1 MVLYLVIRSY
11 LAMVT
16 LFFGDIPMDHVKVG
30 RLGPFPRVSK
40 PVFLTSALLI
50 IIFIVLGVFFTESA
64 GTLFSFLQGF
74 ITDKFGWFFIIL
86 VNVALGL
93 CVYLSMSRYG
103 DIRLGAQTETPQ
115 YSLFS
120 WIGMLFSAGIG
131 IGLVY
136 WGTAEPLYHF
146 MAPPL
151 GEKETIEAAKQA
163 MNITFLHWGLHAWAL
178 YAIVALSLAYFHFRR
193 GLPLSIR
200 STLYPIFGKKIYGS
214 WGHAVDILAV
224 FGTMFGV
231 VTSLGLGVMQ
241 INSGLEKLFGIPNT
255 LTIQIALIAFI
266 TALAACS
273 VMMGLDKGIK
283 RLSDV
288 NIGLTAILLG
298 FMVVLGP
305 TLFIFDSFLENI
317 GNYLSVVVPLGLWGE
332 SYEGEANWQSAWT
345 IFYWAWWVSWAPFV
359 GVFIARISRGRTIR
373 EFVLGVLLIPM
384 AILFFWFSTFGGV
397 AIHMELLAAI
407 DPALVSP
414 GLVEAVQTDFGSA
427 IFKLVEY
434 YPLAQPITF
443 MIVIMIVLWFVTSSD
458 SASFVIDM
466 LTAGGDTNPP
476 KIQRLFWASTEGVI
490 AAVLLAA
497 GGLSAL
503 QAAAI
508 VAGLPFALVIFA
520 MMYALLRGLSRD
532 RLILYRAQQHYITEE
547 SADHNSAD
555 EFADEHLLK
564 GPPKI
569 VKGD

>member
-1 MVLYLVIRSY
+1 
-11 LAMVT
+11 
-16 LFFGDIPMDHVKVG
+16 MDHVKVG

-40 PVFLTSALLI
+40 PVFITSALLI
-50 IIFIVLGVFFTESA
+50 VGFIIFGAFFTETA
-64 GTLFSFLQGF
+64 GALFSFLQDF
-74 ITDKFGWFFIIL
+74 ITDKFGWMFIIL
-86 VNVALGL
+86 MNVALVF
-93 CVYLSMSRYG
+93 CIYLAASRYG
-103 DIRLGAQTETPQ
+103 DIRLGQQTEKPQ

-151 GEKETIEAAKQA
+151 GEAETVEAAKQA
-163 MNITFLHWGLHAWAL
+163 MSISFLHWGLHAWAI
-178 YAIVALSLAYFHFRR
+178 YTIVALALAYFHFRR

-200 STLYPIFGKKIYGS
+200 STLYPLIGEKIYGR
-214 WGHAVDILAV
+214 WGHTVDILAV

-241 INSGLEKLFGIPNT
+241 INSGLENLFGIPNS
-255 LTIQIALIAFI
+255 LTVQFIIIAFV
-266 TALAACS
+266 TALACGS
-273 VMMGLDKGIK
+273 LMLGLDKGIK
-283 RLSDV
+283 RLSDINMGFTGV
-288 NIGLTAILLG
+288 LLA
-298 FMVVLGP
+298 FMVILGP
-305 TLFIFDSFLENI
+305 TLFIFNSFIENI
-317 GNYLSVVVPLGLWGE
+317 GNYIVAMVPLSTWGE
-332 SYEGEANWQSAWT
+332 AYSNTDWQSGWT

-384 AILFFWFSTFGGV
+384 VILFFWFTTFGGV
-397 AIHMELLAAI
+397 AIHMELLAAL
-407 DPALVSP
+407 DPAMASP
-414 GLVEAVQTDFGSA
+414 GLVEAVQADSGSA

-434 YPLAQPITF
+434 YPFAKPITF
-443 MIVIMIVLWFVTSSD
+443 LIVIMIVLWFVTSSD

-476 KIQRLFWASTEGVI
+476 KIQRLFWALMEGLI
-490 AAVLLAA
+490 AAILLAA
-497 GGLSAL
+497 GGLGAL

-508 VAGLPFALVIFA
+508 VAGLPFALVIFV

-532 RLILYRAQQHYITEE
+532 RLILYRAQQHFITEE
-547 SADHNSAD
+547 SADHNSAN
-555 EFADEHLLK
+555 EFTDEHLLK

>member
-1 MVLYLVIRSY
+1 
-11 LAMVT
+11 
-16 LFFGDIPMDHVKVG
+16 MDHVKVG

-40 PVFLTSALLI
+40 PVFITSALLI
-50 IIFIVLGVFFTESA
+50 VGFIIFGAFFTETA
-64 GTLFSFLQGF
+64 GALFSFLQNF
-74 ITDKFGWFFIIL
+74 ITDKFGWMFVIL
-86 VNVALGL
+86 MNVALVF
-93 CVYLSMSRYG
+93 CIYLAASRYG
-103 DIRLGAQTETPQ
+103 DIRLGQQTEKPQ

-151 GEKETIEAAKQA
+151 GEAETIEAAKQA
-163 MNITFLHWGLHAWAL
+163 MSISFLHWGLHAWAI
-178 YAIVALSLAYFHFRR
+178 YTIVALAMAYFHFRR

-200 STLYPIFGKKIYGS
+200 STLYPLLGEKIYGR
-214 WGHAVDILAV
+214 WGHTVDILAV

-241 INSGLEKLFGIPNT
+241 INSGLENLFGIPNS
-255 LTIQIALIAFI
+255 LTVQFIVIAFV
-266 TALAACS
+266 TALACGS
-273 VMMGLDKGIK
+273 LMLGLDKGIK
-283 RLSDV
+283 RLSDINMGFTGV
-288 NIGLTAILLG
+288 LLA
-298 FMVVLGP
+298 FMVILGP
-305 TLFIFDSFLENI
+305 TLFIFDSFIENI
-317 GNYLSVVVPLGLWGE
+317 GNYVVAMIPLSTWGE
-332 SYEGEANWQSAWT
+332 AYSNTDWQSGWT

-384 AILFFWFSTFGGV
+384 LILFFWFTTFGGV
-397 AIHMELLAAI
+397 AIHMELLAAL
-407 DPALVSP
+407 DPAMASP
-414 GLVEAVQTDFGSA
+414 GLVEAVQADTGSA

-434 YPLAQPITF
+434 YPFAKPITLL
-443 MIVIMIVLWFVTSSD
+443 IVIMIVLWFVTSSD

-476 KIQRLFWASTEGVI
+476 KIQRLFWAIMEGLI
-490 AAVLLAA
+490 AAILLAA
-497 GGLSAL
+497 GGLGAL

-508 VAGLPFALVIFA
+508 VAGLPFALVIFV

-532 RLILYRAQQHYITEE
+532 RLILYRAQQHFITEE
-547 SADHNSAD
+547 SADHNSAN

>member
-1 MVLYLVIRSY
+1 MEE
-11 LAMVT
+11 
-16 LFFGDIPMDHVKVG
+16 VKVG

-40 PVFLTSALLI
+40 PVFITSSLLI
-50 IIFIVLGVFFTESA
+50 IGFIIFGALFTETA
-64 GTLFSFLQGF
+64 GALFSFLQGF
-74 ITDKFGWFFIIL
+74 ITDKFGWLFIIL
-86 VNVALGL
+86 VNVALAL
-93 CVYLSMSRYG
+93 CIYLAMSRYG

-151 GEKETIEAAKQA
+151 GEAESVEAAKQA
-163 MNITFLHWGLHAWAL
+163 MNISFMHWGLHAWAI
-178 YAIVALSLAYFHFRR
+178 YTVVALSLAYFHFRR

-200 STLYPIFGKKIYGS
+200 STLYPLLGKKIYGK
-214 WGHAVDILAV
+214 WGHTVDILAV

-241 INSGLEKLFGIPNT
+241 INAGLEKLFGTPNS
-255 LTIQIALIAFI
+255 LMVQFGLIAFI
-266 TALAACS
+266 TALAAAS
-273 VMMGLDKGIK
+273 VLMGLDKGIK
-283 RLSDV
+283 RLSDI
-288 NIGLTAILLG
+288 NIGFTIVLLA
-298 FMVVLGP
+298 FMVILGP
-305 TLFIFDSFLENI
+305 TLFIFDSFIENI
-317 GNYLSVVVPLGLWGE
+317 GNYLTVIVPLGTWGE
-332 SYEGEANWQSAWT
+332 AYSETDWQSGWT

-359 GVFIARISRGRTIR
+359 GIFIARISRGRTIR
-373 EFVLGVLLIPM
+373 EFTLGVLLIPM
-384 AILFFWFSTFGGV
+384 LILFFWFTTFGGV
-397 AIHMELLAAI
+397 AIHMELASAVSG
-407 DPALVSP
+407 VSP
-414 GLVEAVQTDFGSA
+414 GLVEAVQADTGSA

-434 YPLAQPITF
+434 YPLAKPITL
-443 MIVIMIVLWFVTSSD
+443 MIVVMIMLWFVTSSD

-476 KIQRLFWASTEGVI
+476 KIQRLFWATTEGVI
-490 AAVLLAA
+490 SAILLAA

-508 VAGLPFALVIFA
+508 VAGLPFALVVFV

-532 RLILYRAQQHYITEE
+532 RLILYRAQQRFITDE
-547 SADHNSAD
+547 SADHNSAN
-555 EFADEHLLK
+555 EFVDEHLLK

>member
-1 MVLYLVIRSY
+1 
-11 LAMVT
+11 
-16 LFFGDIPMDHVKVG
+16 MDHVKVE
-30 RLGPFPRVSK
+30 RLGPFPRVNK
-40 PVFLTSALLI
+40 PVFITSSILI
-50 IIFIVLGVFFTESA
+50 VGFIIFGAIFTETA
-64 GTLFSFLQGF
+64 AALFSFLQGF
-74 ITDKFGWFFIIL
+74 ITHKFGWLFIVL
-86 VNVALGL
+86 VNVAL
-93 CVYLSMSRYG
+93 VFSIYLAASRYG
-103 DIRLGAQTETPQ
+103 DIRLGNQTERPQ
-115 YSLFS
+115 YTLFS

-151 GEKETIEAAKQA
+151 GEAETVEAAKQA
-163 MNITFLHWGLHAWAL
+163 MNLSFVHWGLHAWAI
-178 YAIVALSLAYFHFRR
+178 YTIVALSLAYFHFRR

-200 STLYPIFGKKIYGS
+200 STLYPLLGQKIYGR
-214 WGHAVDILAV
+214 WGHTVDILAV

-241 INSGLEKLFGIPNT
+241 INSGLEGLFGIPNT
-255 LTIQIALIAFI
+255 LLVQFVIIAFV
-266 TALAACS
+266 TALACGS
-273 VMMGLDKGIK
+273 LMLGLDKGIK
-283 RLSDV
+283 RLSDI
-288 NIGLTAILLG
+288 NMGFTGLLLA

-305 TLFIFDSFLENI
+305 TLFIFDSFIENI
-317 GNYLSVVVPLGLWGE
+317 GNYLTAIVPLATWGE
-332 SYEGEANWQSAWT
+332 AYSNTDWQSAWT
-345 IFYWAWWVSWAPFV
+345 IFYWAWWVSWSPFV

-384 AILFFWFSTFGGV
+384 TILFFWFTTFGGT
-397 AIHMELLAAI
+397 AIHMELLSAI

-414 GLVEAVQTDFGSA
+414 GLVEAVQADTGSA

-434 YPLAQPITF
+434 YPLTKPITLL
-443 MIVIMIVLWFVTSSD
+443 IVVMIVLWFVTSSD

-476 KIQRLFWASTEGVI
+476 KIQRLFWAIMQGLI
-490 AAVLLAA
+490 AAILLAA
-497 GGLSAL
+497 GGLGAL

-508 VAGLPFALVIFA
+508 VAGLPFALVIFV

-532 RLILYRAQQHYITEE
+532 RLILYRAQQYFITEE
-547 SADHNSAD
+547 SADHNSANEFVD
-555 EFADEHLLK
+555 EKLLK

>member
-1 MVLYLVIRSY
+1 MQE
-11 LAMVT
+11 
-16 LFFGDIPMDHVKVG
+16 VKVG

-40 PVFLTSALLI
+40 PVFITSALLI
-50 IIFIVLGVFFTESA
+50 VGFIIFGALFTKTAGAVFSYLQSFITTNFGWLFIVLMNTALVFC
-64 GTLFSFLQGF
+64 
-74 ITDKFGWFFIIL
+74 I
-86 VNVALGL
+86 
-93 CVYLSMSRYG
+93 YLAASRYG
-103 DIRLGAQTETPQ
+103 DIRLGKQTERPQ
-115 YSLFS
+115 YTLFS

-151 GEKETIEAAKQA
+151 GEAQSVEAAKQA
-163 MNITFLHWGLHAWAL
+163 MNISFVHWGLHAWAI
-178 YAIVALSLAYFHFRR
+178 YTIVALSLAYFHFRR

-200 STLYPIFGKKIYGS
+200 STLYPILGQKIYGR
-214 WGHAVDILAV
+214 WGHTVDILAV

-241 INSGLEKLFGIPNT
+241 INSGLERLFGIPNT
-255 LTIQIALIAFI
+255 IAVQFVIIALV
-266 TALAACS
+266 TALACGS
-273 VMMGLDKGIK
+273 LMLGLDKGIK
-283 RLSDV
+283 RLSDI
-288 NIGLTAILLG
+288 NMGLTGLLLA
-298 FMVVLGP
+298 FMVILGP
-305 TLFIFDSFLENI
+305 TLFIFDSFFENI
-317 GNYLSVVVPLGLWGE
+317 GNYLTAVIPLSFWGE
-332 SYEGEANWQSAWT
+332 SYSNTDWQSSWT

-384 AILFFWFSTFGGV
+384 TILFFWFTTFGGV
-397 AIHMELLAAI
+397 AIHMELLAAL

-414 GLVEAVQTDFGSA
+414 GLVEAVQADTGSA

-434 YPLAQPITF
+434 YPLAKPITLL
-443 MIVIMIVLWFVTSSD
+443 IVIMIVLWFVTSSD

-476 KIQRLFWASTEGVI
+476 KIQRLFWATTEGII
-490 AAVLLAA
+490 AAILLAA
-497 GGLSAL
+497 GGLGAL

-508 VAGLPFALVIFA
+508 VAGLPFALVIFV
-520 MMYALLRGLSRD
+520 MMYALWRGLGRD
-532 RLILYRAQQHYITEE
+532 RLILYRAQQQFITDE
-547 SADHNSAD
+547 SVDHNTAD
-555 EFADEHLLK
+555 EFVDEDLLK

>member
-1 MVLYLVIRSY
+1 
-11 LAMVT
+11 
-16 LFFGDIPMDHVKVG
+16 MDHVKVG

-40 PVFLTSALLI
+40 PVFILSALLI
-50 IIFIVLGVFFTESA
+50 VGFIIFGAFFTETA
-64 GTLFSFLQGF
+64 GALFSFLQSF
-74 ITDKFGWFFIIL
+74 ITNKFGWLFIIL
-86 VNVALGL
+86 VNLALLL
-93 CVYLSMSRYG
+93 CIYLAMSRYG

-151 GEKETIEAAKQA
+151 GEAETIAAAKQA

-200 STLYPIFGKKIYGS
+200 STLYPILGKKIYGP

-241 INSGLEKLFGIPNT
+241 INSGLERLFGIPNN
-255 LTIQIALIAFI
+255 LTIQIALIVFVTI
-266 TALAACS
+266 LAAIS

-283 RLSDV
+283 RLSDI
-288 NIGLTAILLG
+288 NIGLTTILLG
-298 FMVVLGP
+298 FMVILGP

-332 SYEGEANWQSAWT
+332 SYEGQENWQSAWT

-384 AILFFWFSTFGGV
+384 MILFFWFTTFGGV
-397 AIHMELLAAI
+397 AVHMELLAAI
-407 DPALVSP
+407 DPTLVSP
-414 GLVEAVQTDFGSA
+414 GLIEAVQADFGSA
-427 IFKLVEY
+427 IFKLIES
-434 YPLAQPITF
+434 YPLAQPVTL

-476 KIQRLFWASTEGVI
+476 KIQRLFWATTEGII
-490 AAVLLAA
+490 AAILLAA

-508 VAGLPFALVIFA
+508 VAGLPFALVVFA

-532 RLILYRAQQHYITEE
+532 RLILYRAQQHFITEE
-547 SADHNSAD
+547 SADHNSAN

>member
-1 MVLYLVIRSY
+1 
-11 LAMVT
+11 
-16 LFFGDIPMDHVKVG
+16 MDEVKVG

-40 PVFLTSALLI
+40 PVFIVSTMLI
-50 IIFIVLGVFFTESA
+50 VGFIIFGTLFTETA
-64 GTLFSFLQGF
+64 GALFSFLQGF
-74 ITDKFGWFFIIL
+74 ITDKFGWFFIVL
-86 VNVALGL
+86 VNTALAL
-93 CVYLSMSRYG
+93 CIYLAMSRYG

-151 GEKETIEAAKQA
+151 GEAETIAAAKQA

-200 STLYPIFGKKIYGS
+200 STLYPLLGKKIYGS
-214 WGHAVDILAV
+214 WGHIVDILAV

-241 INSGLEKLFGIPNT
+241 INSGLERLFGVPNS
-255 LTIQIALIAFI
+255 LTVQIALIAFV
-266 TALAACS
+266 TVLAACS

-283 RLSDV
+283 RLSDI

-317 GNYLSVVVPLGLWGE
+317 GNYLAAVVPLGLWGE

-373 EFVLGVLLIPM
+373 EFILGVLLIPM
-384 AILFFWFSTFGGV
+384 TILFFWFTTFGGV
-397 AIHMELLAAI
+397 AIHMELASVVSGI
-407 DPALVSP
+407 SP
-414 GLVEAVQTDFGSA
+414 GLVEAVQADSGSA

-434 YPLAQPITF
+434 YPLAKPITF

-476 KIQRLFWASTEGVI
+476 KIQRLFWATTEGVI
-490 AAVLLAA
+490 AAILLAA

-508 VAGLPFALVIFA
+508 IAGLPFALVVFV

-532 RLILYRAQQHYITEE
+532 RLILYRAQQRFITEE
-547 SADHNSAD
+547 SADHNSAN

-569 VKGD
+569 VEGD